1 MPDIYTLT
9 KNYLALRDA
18 IANHPD
24 LDSLLLLQ
32 PSVRELEEYLDADFQ
47 RDYEADERG
56 ELPNDFPRA
65 LISQDG
71 LYNLLCENDRLLRE
85 LAMEKH
91 TVPTNAEIIKIAM
104 AQSAIDLNCSPD
116 DFTVSENKVVISAP
130 NPDAH
135 RYLSLPF
142 ALNLLSYGS
151 NIVASVSPELEQV
164 ARDYINKYP
173 VEHCFETPNLH
184 ALDDALAP
192 YGYKTCFMAEYFLPD
207 VNALVLHPC
216 KYQTKMLTQPDFK
229 NLYTPEWSNALC
241 ERRRHLDVLGI
252 GAYDGDKLIGL
263 AACSADAR
271 DMWQIGIDV
280 LPNYRRQGIASA
292 LTSAL
297 AYEILNRGKVP
308 FYCAAW
314 SNIKSVRNALKC
326 GFKPA
331 WAELTAKPVQA
342 VEEMN
347 K

>member
-1 MPDIYTLT
+1 MPDIHTLT
-9 KNYLALRDA
+9 QKYLALREL
-18 IANHPD
+18 IENCPD
-24 LDSLLLLQ
+24 LDSLLLIQ
-32 PSVRELEEYLDADFQ
+32 PSVRELEEYLDRDFQ

-56 ELPNDFPRA
+56 ELPSDFPRA
-65 LISQDG
+65 ILSQDG

-85 LAMEKH
+85 LAMEH
-91 TVPTNAEIIKIAM
+91 HPAPTNEEIIKTAM

-116 DFTVSENKVVISAP
+116 DFTASENKVVISVP

-135 RYLSLPF
+135 RYLNLPF
-142 ALNLLSYGS
+142 ALNLVTYGS
-151 NIVASVSPELEQV
+151 NIVASVSPELQQV
-164 ARDYINKYP
+164 ACNYINKYP

-192 YGYKTCFMAEYFLPD
+192 HGYKTCFMAEYFLPD
-207 VNALVLHPC
+207 LNALRVHPC
-216 KYQTKMLTQPDFK
+216 RYQTKILTQPDFK
-229 NLYTPEWSNALC
+229 NLYTSEWSNALC
-241 ERRRHLDVLGI
+241 AHRRHLDVLGI
-252 GAYDGDKLIGL
+252 GAYDGNKLIGL
-263 AACSADAR
+263 AACSADAKN
-271 DMWQIGIDV
+271 MWQIGIDV
-280 LPNYRRQGIASA
+280 LLDYRRQGIASA

-331 WAELTAKPVQA
+331 WAELTAKPAQA

>member
-1 MPDIYTLT
+1 MPDIHTLT
-9 KNYLALRDA
+9 QKYLALRD
-18 IANHPD
+18 IINTPD
-24 LDSLLLLQ
+24 LDSLLLIQ
-32 PSVRELEEYLDADFQ
+32 PSVRELEEYLDRDFQ
-47 RDYEADERG
+47 HDYEADERG
-56 ELPNDFPRA
+56 ELPADFPRV
-65 LISQDG
+65 LLSQDG
-71 LYNLLCENDRLLRE
+71 LYNLLCENDCLLRE
-85 LAMEKH
+85 LAMEH
-91 TVPTNAEIIKIAM
+91 HPAPTNDEIYRVAM
-104 AQSAIDLNCSPD
+104 AQSAIDLGCSPD
-116 DFTVSENKVVISAP
+116 DLMASENKVVISAL

-135 RYLSLPF
+135 RYLNLPF
-142 ALNLLSYGS
+142 ALNLVTYGS

-173 VEHCFETPNLH
+173 AEHCFETPNLH

-192 YGYKTCFMAEYFLPD
+192 HGYKTCFMAEYFLPD
-207 VNALVLHPC
+207 VNALKVHTC
-216 KYQTKMLTQPDFK
+216 KYQTKILTQPDFK

-263 AACSADAR
+263 AACSADAKS
-271 DMWQIGIDV
+271 MWQIGIDV
-280 LPNYRRQGIASA
+280 LPDYRRQGIASA

-297 AYEILNRGKVP
+297 AVEILNRGKVP

-331 WAELTAKPVQA
+331 WAELTAKQTVT
-342 VEEMN
+342 VDEMN